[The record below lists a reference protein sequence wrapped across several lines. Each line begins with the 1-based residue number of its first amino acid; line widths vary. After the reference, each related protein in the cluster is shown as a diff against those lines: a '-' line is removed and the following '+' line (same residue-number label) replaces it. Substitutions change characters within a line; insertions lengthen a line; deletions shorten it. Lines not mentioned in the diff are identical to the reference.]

1 MSFNQ
6 LGGFKCAYECANVG
20 TFVLISNKCLLRE
33 DERHLLGLFLSSK
46 SVTRNTESQMLTF
59 SAPLPYIGEL
69 HVLLGLILKINS
81 NTLCRFSF
89 KTEPKKALFLNLQK
103 CHEVF
108 TCSNTLTKSPALGP
122 VLFCLIRPLNVE
134 KCLTHWPSTTQIRK
148 WVKTISQRASTA
160 LFSAG
165 DSFRHVS

>member
-1 MSFNQ
+1 
-6 LGGFKCAYECANVG
+6 
-20 TFVLISNKCLLRE
+20 
-33 DERHLLGLFLSSK
+33 
-46 SVTRNTESQMLTF
+46 MLTF

-134 KCLTHWPSTTQIRK
+134 KCLTHWPSATQIKK

-165 DSFRHVS
+165 DSFRHVSWRGNKALRCRGRQVWNGKFNVRLRPLLHFHTKVTSDTS